1 MVFSHPYNSS
11 TVSFSSDVTL
21 AGNLTTVDL
30 TASGNASIT
39 GSISTVTNINSTGI
53 STLPTVTSDTV
64 TVNNKLSIL
73 APVEQNVVALGST
86 TVVDCSQGN
95 YFTTTVNGNVAFE
108 FTNVPSGVVY
118 GVTIEITHTSGTI
131 TWPTSVKF
139 PEDQGFRSSQRAR
152 HISLC

>member
-1 MVFSHPYNSS
+1 MLRSLV
-11 TVSFSSDVTL
+11 
-21 AGNLTTVDL
+21 
-30 TASGNASIT
+30 
-39 GSISTVTNINSTGI
+39 GSEMCIR
-53 STLPTVTSDTV
+53 DR
-64 TVNNKLSIL
+64 LSIL

-108 FTNVPSGVVY
+108 FTNVPSGVAY

-139 PEDQGFRSSQRAR
+139 PEDQAPLLSTGKTHLFMLVSDDGGARFRAAA
-152 HISLC
+152 LFDFVD